1 MATEPISAS
10 PFALTPPVTPVPP
23 AAISRVLSR
32 FDREQLAGFVAI
44 AIDLM
49 DLADPDPDLED
60 ATDLED
66 DFALSPQAIGDAT
79 GPGCEVS
86 DGTGDQVYVEWVSH
100 RAARS
105 SANCILAG
113 EEDDEDDDS
122 DQAHDEGE
130 PDLRRV
136 VGEGPGCPISDPDFG
151 IDDQR
156 CDEPYQDLEQEQMQG
171 DVPMLPVFAAAH
183 SIFTDQRVSLGIG
196 NLRSSFRTNGGEVRS
211 ADTVQPFRSRHDGW
225 CVPTGVPV

>member
-1 MATEPISAS
+1 MDS
-10 PFALTPPVTPVPP
+10 FAYAPPP
-23 AAISRVLSR
+23 AAVIRILAKHSREELS
-32 FDREQLAGFVAI
+32 GFI
-44 AIDLM
+44 ACALDLL
-49 DLADPDPDLED
+49 DLADGDSDLEN

-66 DFALSPQAIGDAT
+66 DFALSPRAIGYAT

-86 DGTGDQVYVEWVSH
+86 DGTGDQAYVEWDSH

-130 PDLRRV
+130 PDFRRV

-151 IDDQR
+151 IDDVGHDQEHDAER
-156 CDEPYQDLEQEQMQG
+156 EQLPD
-171 DVPMLPVFAAAH
+171 DVPMLPVFTAAH
-183 SIFTDQRVSLGIG
+183 NIFTDQRVSLGIG
-196 NLRSSFRTNGGEVRS
+196 NLQSSFRTNGGEVRS
-211 ADTVQPFRSRHDGW
+211 ADAGQPFRSRHDGW
-225 CVPTGVPV
+225 RVPTGEPV